1 MKFFTVWSKLRFGLI
16 YNLKDPSLMFYFFF
30 LKTVNEQNIRANM
43 KKRIFLENL
52 RKPTL
57 FNSDELCC
65 LVSGIDADLNIA
77 HLGLPASRAHA
88 GTRTKGLKPVE
99 AATMRYLQS

>member
-1 MKFFTVWSKLRFGLI
+1 M
-16 YNLKDPSLMFYFFF
+16 
-30 LKTVNEQNIRANM
+30 VNEQNIRENM
-43 KKRIFLENL
+43 RKKRNFFRISGNQPFLIQIGL
-52 RKPTL
+52 
-57 FNSDELCC
+57 DELCC

-77 HLGLPASRAHA
+77 HLGLPSSRAHA

>member
-1 MKFFTVWSKLRFGLI
+1 M
-16 YNLKDPSLMFYFFF
+16 
-30 LKTVNEQNIRANM
+30 
-43 KKRIFLENL
+43 
-52 RKPTL
+52 
-57 FNSDELCC
+57 DELCC

-77 HLGLPASRAHA
+77 DLGLSAGRAHA